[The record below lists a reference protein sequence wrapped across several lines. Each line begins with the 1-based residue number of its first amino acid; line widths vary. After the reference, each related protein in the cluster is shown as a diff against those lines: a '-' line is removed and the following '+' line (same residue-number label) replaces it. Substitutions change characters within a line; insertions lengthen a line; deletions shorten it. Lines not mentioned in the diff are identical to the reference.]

1 MFDTKEIGWFVAL
14 SSVII
19 GSFTTTA
26 KADFLPR
33 STTSNI
39 VQVGKLKPK
48 ALTFLASGR
57 EESRSQQA
65 SVKLEELRNL
75 PRYIDIGQG
84 EGRFPDRRF
93 DVYNK
98 TLRGLQLLPSKGQS
112 QEIRTGDNK
121 VQRLL
126 KQQLNDALESYQI
139 VGRLLDTG
147 KLKEDDDAS
156 DLIAMSAVQIA
167 IDEAELASNL
177 NERRVANETCVRIA
191 TAWEKDADLRER
203 AGVGT
208 RSDVFKA
215 RYWRLHC
222 EAQKM
227 SSQKNISAL
236 GSTANSQ
243 RQQQTPTNLRK
254 MSLSAISTQG
264 QYKLRDNGVED
275 YNANVER
282 LQKLSSKGQTAE
294 IHTQDSDIQSLQ
306 KQQLNTAL
314 EIYKLQG
321 LRLAAG
327 LAKNGVAEIIL
338 PAVQVSISDMSLATT
353 PTKRTLANDVCLEI
367 TQAWEKK
374 AAQEKTAS
382 DRRIPIFTTPYWKRY
397 CEIQKV
403 KLRA

>member
-14 SSVII
+14 SSVLI
-19 GSFTTTA
+19 GSFTITA
-26 KADFLPR
+26 KAAFLPH
-33 STTSNI
+33 STPSNI

-48 ALTFLASGR
+48 TSTFLASGR

-75 PRYIDIGQG
+75 PRYIGQG
-84 EGRFPDRRF
+84 QDRIPDWRFNF
-93 DVYNK
+93 YNK
-98 TLRGLQLLPSKGQS
+98 TLRGLQLLPSKGQL
-112 QEIRTGDNK
+112 QEIRTGDNQ

-147 KLKEDDDAS
+147 KLKEDDDT
-156 DLIAMSAVQIA
+156 LIPMSAIQIA

-191 TAWEKDADLRER
+191 VAWEKNADLKQR

-208 RSDVFKA
+208 HLNVLTS

-222 EAQKM
+222 EAQRM

-236 GSTANSQ
+236 GSTENSQ
-243 RQQQTPTNLRK
+243 RQQQT
-254 MSLSAISTQG
+254 LS
-264 QYKLRDNGVED
+264 KLPYTGSED
-275 YNANVER
+275 YDANVKR
-282 LQKLSSKGQTAE
+282 LKKLSSKGQKVK
-294 IHTQDSDIQSLQ
+294 IHTQDSGIQSLQ

-314 EIYKLQG
+314 EIYRIQG
-321 LRLAAG
+321 LRLVAG
-327 LAKNGVAEIIL
+327 VSENGVAEIIM
-338 PAVQVSISDMSLATT
+338 PAVQVAISDLNLATI
-353 PTKRTLANDVCLEI
+353 PAQRTLANDVCLEI

-374 AAQEKTAS
+374 AAQEKPAS
-382 DRRIPIFTTPYWKRY
+382 DRRIPIFTNPYWKRS

-403 KLRA
+403 TLRV